1 MLQPARRKH
10 RKDFRGK
17 MRGRAIRGS
26 ELSFGEYGLKAMG
39 RGWLSSQQIEAGRKA
54 ITHTFK
60 RGGKLWIRVFP
71 DKPFTNR
78 PAGQRM
84 GSGKGEVQGYV
95 VVIRHGRIIYEVTGI
110 GEEVVKLA
118 FAKAGA
124 KLPFKTRIISR
135 EGEA

>member
-1 MLQPARRKH
+1 
-10 RKDFRGK
+10 

-26 ELSFGEYGLKAMG
+26 ELSFGEYGLKAMT

-71 DKPFTNR
+71 DKPFTTR

-84 GSGKGEVQGYV
+84 GSGKGDVQGYV
-95 VVIRHGRIIYEVTGI
+95 VVIRPGKIIYEVTGI
-110 GEEVVKLA
+110 SEELA
-118 FAKAGA
+118 RDAFTKASA
-124 KLPFKTRIISR
+124 KLPFKTKFIVKD
-135 EGEA
+135 